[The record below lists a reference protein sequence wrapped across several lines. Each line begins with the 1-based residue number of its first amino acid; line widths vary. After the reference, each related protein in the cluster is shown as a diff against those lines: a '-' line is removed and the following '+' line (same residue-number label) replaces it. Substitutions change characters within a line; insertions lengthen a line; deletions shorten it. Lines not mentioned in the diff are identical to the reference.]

1 MKKILALILAALMV
15 LTMFACAAKTEP
27 AKEAEQ
33 TTTTEPAEETTPEE
47 TAPAAEET
55 TEEPAVGGTI
65 SVFATSYTDA
75 KLEVFQEII
84 NDFMAETGVQVDLIT
99 PGSEGEAQL
108 KTMMAS
114 NSLPDVWMTHGWS
127 LLRYSEYLK
136 VVNDQPWFD
145 SIDKDSLAGVMAD
158 ENGNFYALGMSMSIS
173 GLIYNKDALD
183 KAGVDPNSIRTWDDF
198 DAACE
203 KLVAAGITPLA
214 IGGSVGGNLAGLLG
228 SGEAAFMVRGTDNI
242 TAARQYY
249 PDANM
254 GVLPLPSSADG
265 APSFRVGEGDA
276 WGVWKDT
283 ENEAA
288 CWALL
293 DYLARPEVGSK
304 WATVSGA
311 LPTVEGADAAD
322 VYTLNCYKQAVEDCN
337 GKVQYDNL
345 FDRKF
350 FPSGMWGIM
359 ADSMSMMLSNPDD
372 VTEAVEYLRDNYL
385 ELYAEQNG

>member
-145 SIDKDSLAGVMAD
+145 TIDKDSLAGVMAD

-228 SGEAAFMVRGTDNI
+228 SVAPTFWTDEGAKYDLGDSLKDGTFD
-242 TAARQYY
+242 
-249 PDANM
+249 
-254 GVLPLPSSADG
+254 
-265 APSFRVGEGDA
+265 F
-276 WGVWKDT
+276 DT
-283 ENEAA
+283 YATELYE
-288 CWALL
+288 
-293 DYLARPEVGSK
+293 YLATWMKKG
-304 WATVSGA
+304 
-311 LPTVEGADAAD
+311 LH
-322 VYTLNCYKQAVEDCN
+322 Q
-337 GKVQYDNL
+337 
-345 FDRKF
+345 
-350 FPSGMWGIM
+350 
-359 ADSMSMMLSNPDD
+359 
-372 VTEAVEYLRDNYL
+372 
-385 ELYAEQNG
+385 

>member
-1 MKKILALILAALMV
+1 MPPTFWTDEGAKYDLGDSLKDGTFDFDTYATELYEYLATWMKKGYINEDV
-15 LTMFACAAKTEP
+15 LT
-27 AKEAEQ
+27 
-33 TTTTEPAEETTPEE
+33 
-47 TAPAAEET
+47 
-55 TEEPAVGGTI
+55 
-65 SVFATSYTDA
+65 
-75 KLEVFQEII
+75 L
-84 NDFMAETGVQVDLIT
+84 
-99 PGSEGEAQL
+99 
-108 KTMMAS
+108 
-114 NSLPDVWMTHGWS
+114 
-127 LLRYSEYLK
+127 
-136 VVNDQPWFD
+136 
-145 SIDKDSLAGVMAD
+145 
-158 ENGNFYALGMSMSIS
+158 
-173 GLIYNKDALD
+173 
-183 KAGVDPNSIRTWDDF
+183 
-198 DAACE
+198 DAAG
-203 KLVAAGITPLA
+203 AQQM
-214 IGGSVGGNLAGLLG
+214 LG

-242 TAARQYY
+242 TVARQYY

>member
-1 MKKILALILAALMV
+1 MKKAIVGKKIGMTQVFTDDGRLVPVTVVEAGPCKV
-15 LTMFACAAKTEP
+15 VQKKTIESDGY
-27 AKEAEQ
+27 EA
-33 TTTTEPAEETTPEE
+33 
-47 TAPAAEET
+47 
-55 TEEPAVGGTI
+55 
-65 SVFATSYTDA
+65 
-75 KLEVFQEII
+75 
-84 NDFMAETGVQVDLIT
+84 VQVGFDTYAENRAKKLVNK
-99 PGSEGEAQL
+99 P
-108 KTMMAS
+108 
-114 NSLPDVWMTHGWS
+114 MTGHF
-127 LLRYSEYLK
+127 K
-136 VVNDQPWFD
+136 
-145 SIDKDSLAGVMAD
+145 
-158 ENGNFYALGMSMSIS
+158 
-173 GLIYNKDALD
+173 
-183 KAGVDPNSIRTWDDF
+183 KAGVAPTSIRTWDDF

-228 SGEAAFMVRGTDNI
+228 SVAPTFWTDEGAKYDLGDSLKDGTFDFDTYATELYEYLATWMKKGYINEDVLTLDAAGAQQMLGSGEAAFMVRGTDNI
-242 TAARQYY
+242 TVARQYY